1 MPNLLQVSMLGCGGF
16 VVGFRFSHAVA
27 NWLGAA
33 EFMGTVGELACG
45 ADKIWPPPTMGRD
58 AIPDLA
64 GEHSGF

>member
-1 MPNLLQVSMLGCGGF
+1 MWWGSGSATADWP
-16 VVGFRFSHAVA
+16 
-27 NWLGAA
+27 GAA

-45 ADKIWPPPTMGRD
+45 ADRIWPPPTLGRD

>member
-1 MPNLLQVSMLGCGGF
+1 M
-16 VVGFRFSHAVA
+16 VGFRFSHAVA
-27 NWLGAA
+27 DWLGTA

-45 ADKIWPPPTMGRD
+45 ADRIWPPPTLGRD